1 MNVKAQ
7 MQTMGIA
14 ARKAATQI
22 NKASTQLKNS
32 ALVAIANQIAAQR
45 EFLLA
50 ENQKDLAAARE
61 NSISDALLD
70 RLTFTDARF
79 DSMVEGCL
87 QVAKLDDPIGQI
99 SDMSYRPNGLQIGKM
114 RAPLGVI
121 GIIYESR
128 PNVTIDAASLC
139 LKSGNAV
146 ILRGGSES
154 IYSNR
159 ALAQCIEAGLESVGL
174 PKDVVQLVPTTDRAA
189 VGELITMNEYIDVI
203 IPRGVLSLTS
213 RITKE
218 ATIPVIKHL
227 DGNCHVYIDE
237 TAERQMAIDI
247 AFNAK
252 CNRYAVC
259 NAMETLLI
267 AELIAADLLPE
278 LAAMYQQAGVELRGC
293 EKTTTLLPNLYT
305 VSPATEDDWYTEYV
319 GPILAIKIVS
329 GVEDAIAHINHY
341 GSKHT
346 DVIVTESHSRGQQF
360 LREVDSSSVMI
371 NASPRFADGFEFGL
385 GAEIGIS
392 TDKLHARGPVGLE
405 GLTSQ
410 KYVVLG
416 SGQVRQ

>member
-1 MNVKAQ
+1 
-7 MQTMGIA
+7 MQEMGIA

-32 ALVAIANQIAAQR
+32 ALVAIANQIIAQR

-61 NSISDALLD
+61 NGISEALLD

-87 QVAKLDDPIGQI
+87 QVAKLDDPIGEI
-99 SDMSYRPNGLQIGKM
+99 SNMSYQPNGLQIGKM

-154 IYSNR
+154 IHSNR
-159 ALAQCIEAGLESVGL
+159 ALAQCIVAGLESVGL
-174 PKDVVQLVPTTDRAA
+174 PKEVVQLVPTTDRAA
-189 VGELITMNEYIDVI
+189 VGELITMNNYIDVI
-203 IPRGVLSLTS
+203 IPRGGLSLTS
-213 RITKE
+213 RIAKE
-218 ATIPVIKHL
+218 ASIPVIKHL

-237 TAERQMAIDI
+237 TADRQMAIDI

-267 AELIAADLLPE
+267 AEPIAADLLPE
-278 LAAMYQQAGVELRGC
+278 LAAMYEEAGVELRGC
-293 EKTTTLLPNLYT
+293 EKTTTLLSNLCT
-305 VSPATEDDWYTEYV
+305 VLPATEDDWYTEYV
-319 GPILAIKIVS
+319 GPILAIKIVA
-329 GVEDAIAHINHY
+329 GVEAAITHINHY

-346 DVIVTESHSRGQQF
+346 DAIVTESHSRGQQF